1 MKIRSKAAAILAA
14 LSLMGGTAIAAPA
27 APLPALPAS
36 SEATNVDS
44 NVCVIVITQSPDVQI
59 VEYACIIFSNGSF

>member
-27 APLPALPAS
+27 QAVPAQ

-44 NVCVIVITQSPDVQI
+44 NICVVIVVTTESETIIAGVCVIYSD
-59 VEYACIIFSNGSF
+59 GSY